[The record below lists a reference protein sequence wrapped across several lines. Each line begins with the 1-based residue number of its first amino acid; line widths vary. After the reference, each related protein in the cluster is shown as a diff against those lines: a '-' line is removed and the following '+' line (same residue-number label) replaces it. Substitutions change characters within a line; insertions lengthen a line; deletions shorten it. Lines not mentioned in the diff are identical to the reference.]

1 MAWRSDFMHPTN
13 LWAHRAIGVL
23 NRGVCALECNS
34 GIFAVPGF
42 VVMMLFTLLS
52 KDAAFPH
59 VSKLGKSKSQ
69 QFSGI
74 R

>member
-1 MAWRSDFMHPTN
+1 MAFRFMHLTN

-23 NRGVCALECNS
+23 NWGLCTLECNS

-42 VVMMLFTLLS
+42 VVMMLFILLS
-52 KDAAFPH
+52 KDTAFPH
-59 VSKLGKSKSQ
+59 VPKLGESQ
-69 QFSGI
+69 QFSGM